1 MERESLTH
9 AIARIAKPELFIGFV
24 APIGTDIRASINSFS
39 NYFKAEGYNVVPIKV
54 TEVFDKIAA
63 YLPPK
68 DELLAMPEAQ
78 RLETYI
84 KYGNQL
90 RSTFDDDQ
98 ILAAITI
105 TRIVQW
111 RSAKTDADKATAP
124 ERNVYLL
131 HQFKRREEIDL
142 LRAIYDR
149 AFFQVSVYSRRG
161 ARVDNLSRRFAE
173 GQNRGN
179 PNSFR
184 GAAEE
189 IVQRDENESD
199 EKHGQRVSR
208 IFHDADVIINSDK
221 GEEDVDRQVR
231 RFCDLL
237 SGSNKISPNKN
248 EYGMFAAKAA
258 ALRTLD
264 LSRQVGAAIFSETG
278 EIIAMGSNEVPKA
291 GGGTYWSDAPE
302 GYDDRDY
309 QRGYDANDKRKAQL
323 LQELFDLA
331 KIENASELIKDK
343 KIQDSQFMDALEY
356 GRIIHAEMSAICDA
370 ARLGRSVQDAVLFT
384 TTFPCHMCAKH
395 IVAAGIKKVV
405 LPYPKSLAANLHSDS
420 ISIEGADRGKY
431 ISFPSVSFE
440 HFDGVSPRRYRELFE
455 RSSRKQSGMF
465 MEWIDGTKQP
475 IVDLKFPFYM
485 TLERSALQSTT
496 DSLSKIGMS
505 VSALETKAT
514 TRPTADRTKSP
525 GGNKRIKRPRKPLI

>member
-1 MERESLTH
+1 LTH
-9 AIARIAKPELFIGFV
+9 ALARIPQPELFIGFV

-54 TEVFDKIAA
+54 TDVFDRIAG
-63 YLPPK
+63 YLAPEEK
-68 DELLAMPEAQ
+68 LAANPEAR

-105 TRIVQW
+105 TRIIQC
-111 RSAKTDADKATAP
+111 RRAKKGSDKPAAP

-142 LRAIYDR
+142 LRSIYGS

-179 PNSFR
+179 SNSFR

-189 IVQRDENESD
+189 VVQRDENESD
-199 EKHGQRVSR
+199 ERHGQRVSR

-221 GEEDVDRQVR
+221 GEEDVEKQIR

-237 SGSNKISPNKN
+237 FGSNRISPNKN

-264 LSRQVGAAIFSETG
+264 LSRQVGAAIFSATG

-291 GGGTYWSDAPE
+291 GGGTYWSDDAE
-302 GYDDRDY
+302 GCDDRDY
-309 QRGYDANDKRKAQL
+309 QRGYDANDKRKVQL

-331 KIENASELIKDK
+331 KVKSAAQLTDEKR
-343 KIQDSQFMDALEY
+343 IQDSQFMDALEY

-395 IVAAGIKKVV
+395 IVAAGIKKVIF
-405 LPYPKSLAANLHSDS
+405 LEPYPKSLASNLHSDS
-420 ISIEGADRGKY
+420 IMIEGADRGKY
-431 ISFPSVSFE
+431 ATFPGVSFE

-455 RSSRKQSGMF
+455 RNSRKQSGMF
-465 MEWIDGTKQP
+465 MDWINGVKQP
-475 IVDLKFPFYM
+475 MVDLKFPFYM

-496 DSLSKIGMS
+496 DSLSKIGMP
-505 VSALETKAT
+505 VSALETKTAT
-514 TRPTADRTKSP
+514 KLSTSSTKAP
-525 GGNKRIKRPRKPLI
+525 GRRKSKSVRRPRARP